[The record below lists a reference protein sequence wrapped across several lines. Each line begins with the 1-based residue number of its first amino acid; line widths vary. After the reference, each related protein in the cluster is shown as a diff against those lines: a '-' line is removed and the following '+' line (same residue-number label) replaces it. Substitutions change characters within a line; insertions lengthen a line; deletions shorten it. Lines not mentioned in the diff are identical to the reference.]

1 MRFFLFCLTFVSV
14 IFCFEV
20 NDENSPVKI
29 FSGQS
34 LVKYINLYNFESEK
48 ANIMVELILE
58 NYPEKQKP
66 AYQIDLATIK
76 DYRIELLPYKKTLYP
91 VYINAYKRLG
101 RGQYVYWLKF
111 SHLEYELKKEDVNYA
126 AKKIYKLPIVIVV
139 K

>member
-1 MRFFLFCLTFVSV
+1 LSVISV

-20 NDENSPVKI
+20 NDENSSVKI

-34 LVKYINLYNFESEK
+34 LVKYISLYNFESEK
-48 ANIMVELILE
+48 VNIMAELILD
-58 NYPEKQKP
+58 NYPQKQKP
-66 AYQIDLATIK
+66 AYQIDLAMIK
-76 DYRIELLPYKKTLYP
+76 DHRIELLPHKKTLYP
-91 VYINAYKRLG
+91 IYINAYKRLG

-111 SHLEYELKKEDVNYA
+111 SHLECELKKEDVSYA